1 MNKQIFFFLIL
12 SFFQR
17 AYSTNNLKKL
27 YSRSIDVAEYQC
39 KMMSEKLL
47 NKLDQLPKSIDHDGK
62 LLSSKSSWWTS
73 GFFPGTLW
81 LLYEATGDEE
91 IRKYA
96 EEYTKR
102 VEVEQYTTSNHD
114 VGFMIYCS
122 VGNSERLVPDKNK
135 RDILMNAAKSL
146 STRYRKL
153 NGCIQ
158 SWNIEDWNKNRGWQC
173 PVIIDNMMNLEL
185 LMWAYKN
192 SGNAIYKNI
201 ACSHADITL
210 KNQFRDNSSCYHV
223 VSYDTIYG
231 LPHYKGTHQGY
242 SDESVWAR
250 GQAWAIYGYTMMYR
264 ETKNEEYLKQ
274 ATRTADYIIN
284 HPSFPI
290 DGIPYWDF
298 NDPKIPL
305 AERDASAAAI
315 MSSALF
321 ELCNYVSDK
330 KKHNIYLEV
339 ALKQIKALSSP
350 VYLSEPGENCGFIL
364 KHSVGNHPGN
374 SEIDVPLTY
383 ADYYYVEALL
393 RMKNLFGL

>member
-1 MNKQIFFFLIL
+1 MNKQVVFFLGL
-12 SFFQR
+12 LFFQNVY
-17 AYSTNNLKKL
+17 AGDLLKDL
-27 YSRSIDVAEYQC
+27 YLKSIKTADYQS
-39 KMMSEKLL
+39 KMMAARLL
-47 NKLDQLPKSIDHDGK
+47 DKEGLLPKSISEDGK
-62 LLSSKSSWWTS
+62 LICSNSSWWTS

-81 LLYEATGDEE
+81 LLYEATENLE
-91 IRKYA
+91 LKKYA

-122 VGNSERLVPDKNK
+122 VGNSERLIPDKKK

-192 SGNAIYKNI
+192 SGNAIYKDI

-223 VSYDTIYG
+223 VSYDTING
-231 LPHYKGTHQGY
+231 MPHYKGTHQGY
-242 SDESVWAR
+242 SDESIWAR
-250 GQAWAIYGYTMMYR
+250 GQAWAIYGFTMMYR
-264 ETKNEEYLKQ
+264 ETKNEKYLKQ
-274 ATRTADYIIN
+274 AMRTADYIIN

-305 AERDASAAAI
+305 VERDASAAAI

-330 KKHNIYLEV
+330 KRHNVYLEV

-350 VYLSEPGENCGFIL
+350 VYLSAPGDNCGFIL
-364 KHSVGNHPGN
+364 KHSVGNYPGN

-383 ADYYYVEALL
+383 ADYYYIEALL
-393 RMKNLFGL
+393 KMKKVFGL

>member
-1 MNKQIFFFLIL
+1 MNKPFFLFVFL
-12 SFFQR
+12 SFFQNIH
-17 AYSTNNLKKL
+17 SSNLLKEIYL
-27 YSRSIDVAEYQC
+27 RGINTAEYQY
-39 KMMSEKLL
+39 KMMSSQLKGRGGL
-47 NKLDQLPKSIDHDGK
+47 LPKSIGDDGK
-62 LLSSKSSWWTS
+62 LTTSNSSWWTS

-81 LLYEATGDEE
+81 LLYEATENPE
-91 IRKYA
+91 LKKYA

-122 VGNSERLVPDKNK
+122 VGNSERLVPDKKK
-135 RDILMNAAKSL
+135 RDILMNSAKSL

-158 SWNIEDWNKNRGWQC
+158 SWNIEDWNENRGWQC

-192 SGNAIYKNI
+192 SGNVIYKDI

-223 VSYDTIYG
+223 VSYDTING
-231 LPHYKGTHQGY
+231 MPHYKGTHQGY

-274 ATRTADYIIN
+274 AMRTADYIIS

-298 NDPKIPL
+298 DDPKIPL

-330 KKHNIYLEV
+330 KKHNVYLEV

-350 VYLSEPGENCGFIL
+350 VYLSALGENCGFIL
-364 KHSVGNHPGN
+364 KHSVGNYPGN

-383 ADYYYVEALL
+383 ADYYYIEALL
-393 RMKNLFGL
+393 RMKKVFGL